1 MSARSLSCTKEFEKL
16 DLNQKEEDFSNS
28 DTQIGEQILVN
39 RITTKQQTMD
49 EISDRFS
56 GESIQSS
63 QILYLQDY
71 NANPSLI
78 YLKHQIGTVENSQ
91 PDENTITVTSLHDSG
106 CAKSI
111 IRRALLKRLEQY
123 TGNTI
128 EIVPDKTYKWIET
141 ATKERQR
148 IEGTADILLHFK
160 GLNGCT
166 KSFKLNVIVH
176 DQICHEFLLGRD
188 FTGSDAKA
196 FETNSHMYLTY
207 DFDCFTD
214 PVPTSLKNHRI
225 CQVPFTTVV
234 KKPIQLSNNK
244 RIVIPP
250 LSPANI
256 LCHITKIKGNG
267 YKPTT
272 KGAVEFE
279 ITAIT
284 QPRLSTVQAVHS
296 FYHPGAIVVPVFNNT
311 HIEYVI
317 EPNTELAQIEIWDTA
332 VECHR
337 IQVCEESIEDQFFTA
352 ERNHEMYM
360 QDSQTLLVNNAS
372 VHKKGTTIPNKTYRP
387 AFIEDDE
394 AMNEEEKELAFMD
407 YMRHGYHHPSMTKV
421 IEDHAALTQLY
432 LKNTVPITEEEFPTL
447 FDLKHLSEN
456 KQKEALKMFI
466 SNRQAFSNHACDLGK
481 SNLVEMEIELTSEK
495 PLIQAY
501 RPIPHTVRAQVKA
514 ILDQMIEYGI
524 IRECDEPSPVVS
536 NLLITKKKDG
546 KNIRILLDGRLLNS
560 ITKRLP
566 TNLVTH
572 QELCAHLQGR
582 THVTTI
588 DLSDAFFQIPLAP
601 TAQPL
606 TAFYSASHGKRY
618 CFQRCPQGLKNSPL
632 HLKLM
637 MDKMF
642 GDMANDVIHYA
653 DDIMI
658 ATNGNFTTHLKAV
671 NKVLQRIVLGQIKI
685 RPQKI
690 NLNRSTIEFLGMIWT
705 QGKLSI
711 PEAKLLAFK
720 NLPSPNTPKKAKSVI
735 CALAYYRKFVPKFA
749 QLSQPIMDL
758 STLHPKEFKW
768 TPAHESLFRKLIKQI
783 ITHATVYLPDPKK
796 PYYVQTDASSYCGA
810 GKLYQLDKDGN
821 ERLIACV
828 SRTFTKT
835 ERAYSTIKKEVL
847 ALLYTLR
854 TMDFFIRYSNDL
866 KILTDAQGILFLS
879 MCKDSQGILMRFSL
893 ELSKY
898 DAEVIHVPGEN
909 NEVAD
914 VLSRHHVGIDQIQDA
929 EGKITPMTEKQA
941 CEILKRMTLPSDL
954 RFTKEE
960 VAIMLDVPS
969 LPNPIAKA
977 ARKST
982 AKTGTRIIKNTPK
995 MLADRKIKMPQTSM
1009 RRPGVILP
1017 TNACEVI
1024 RAEALTFTERK
1035 KLRNRA
1041 ARVSHT
1047 RAIEEDLISYTDFKS
1062 ISRAILTGVL
1072 TPQEFKQA
1080 QQQDPFCAHI
1090 LENINSKKRFTL
1102 IDGLLFSKQGHTIKL
1117 VLPLS
1122 LLDLVINSKH
1132 YSVFGL
1138 HFSRTRM
1145 QRDIDA
1151 RYYVPRKVLSQKL
1164 KLLRDN
1170 CLVCQFNT
1178 TNKQDHELRGGD
1190 YIHAPRVT
1198 WGIDLIPNLPHSD
1211 SGYKAALLAVDLF
1224 TGYIQL
1230 CPLKDRSTNSIIQ
1243 ALERTIINAFGIP
1256 KYIRT
1261 DEEPG
1266 MFRSQEFYD
1275 YLKPLGTKFLPTS
1288 VGAPWANS
1296 NAERSIKTIKDAARN
1311 FILQEKVEKQWDK
1324 YAHFFT
1330 AAHNQSTGIYGF
1342 APEELMFAFKK
1353 PNAHDLLQFWPGA
1366 RSHAEYMEQIV
1377 PLAEENRQKALERG
1391 DKRRQKNRSYKNIHR
1406 VVKQFQLG
1414 QIVAH
1419 RQLQLATGTAMGMK
1433 PKHTGPYIII
1443 ALHPDGCSATI
1454 EHLHTGHIM
1463 NAHFTHLHVISF
1475 HAGVGNRVDAN
1486 FDDRLLDMLS
1496 KKSTLLTKTVRE
1508 LDISTDFD
1516 TPQISTL
1523 TMSQQDEQGNETLID
1538 DSENDMS
1545 ITANVTNVQKQNL
1558 DEINHEQS
1566 IEEVRTPTR
1575 ENAINNHGN
1584 STHSLLNTIEEDSDQ
1599 LVREI
1604 YPHLNDSQQSNE
1616 SSLLEQTLNDPS
1628 IVETSFVQPQ
1638 SSHHSQSNATEIESD
1653 TYHSD
1658 LNMTHNASSENESRL
1673 SQSIDMQTHL
1683 SPKEQAFKD
1692 TISTTMDSIESI
1704 TFSETCRREA
1714 IRILDW
1720 LNRSQDEN
1728 ETNYSTINSFTTSF
1742 KSTSDKHGSQ
1752 TSISNFME
1760 TDEGSDSSFNPPNHR
1775 TSTPIK
1781 KHYTKKRKKREK
1793 PNSLESDSDPNS
1805 TTDSSTSN
1813 QYKGDGCRKTNTF

>member
-1 MSARSLSCTKEFEKL
+1 MENLEISNVLEKQDNPSIKFGETKLIVGQLKTE
-16 DLNQKEEDFSNS
+16 
-28 DTQIGEQILVN
+28 
-39 RITTKQQTMD
+39 TKKPD
-49 EISDRFS
+49 KKSDRFS
-56 GESIQSS
+56 GESIDMS

-91 PDENTITVTSLHDSG
+91 PDKNILTVTSLHDSG

-111 IRRALLKRLEQY
+111 AKRSLIQRLEQY
-123 TGNTI
+123 TGEKIT
-128 EIVPDKTYKWIET
+128 IVPDKTYKWIET

-160 GLNGCT
+160 GINGCT

-176 DQICHEFLLGRD
+176 DEICHEFLLGRD

-196 FETNSHMYLTY
+196 FETNEHMYLTY
-207 DFDCFTD
+207 DFDCFSD
-214 PVPTSLKNHRI
+214 PVRTSLKNHRL

-256 LCHITKIKGNG
+256 LCHITQRKGNG

-272 KGAVEFE
+272 KGAIEYEV
-279 ITAIT
+279 TAIT
-284 QPRLSTVQAVHS
+284 QPRLSTVQAVQS
-296 FYHPGAIVVPVFNNT
+296 FYHPGAIVITVFNDT

-317 EPNTELAQIEIWDTA
+317 EPNTEIAQIELWDSS

-337 IQVCEESIEDQFFTA
+337 IQVCEEDIADQYLHA
-352 ERNHEMYM
+352 EKHHEMYM
-360 QDSQTLLVNNAS
+360 KDEKTLYVSNAKVTKKAS
-372 VHKKGTTIPNKTYRP
+372 LDTKVHRP

-394 AMNEEEKELAFMD
+394 AMNEEEKELAFME

-432 LKNTVPITEEEFPTL
+432 LKNTVPITEKEFPTL
-447 FDLKHLSEN
+447 FDLKHLPEV
-456 KQKEALKMFI
+456 KQQEALKMFI
-466 SNRQAFSNHACDLGK
+466 ENRQAFSNHACDLGK
-481 SNLVEMEIELTSEK
+481 SNLVEMEIELTSDK
-495 PLIQAY
+495 PQIQAY

-514 ILDQMIEYGI
+514 ILDQMIEYEI

-588 DLSDAFFQIPLAP
+588 DLSDAFFQIPLAIS
-601 TAQPL
+601 AQPL

-658 ATNGNFTTHLKAV
+658 ATNGNFATHLKAV
-671 NKVLQRIVLGQIKI
+671 NKVLQRIVTGNIKI

-690 NLNRSTIEFLGMIWT
+690 NLNRESIEFLGMIWT
-705 QGKLSI
+705 KGQLSI

-768 TPAHESLFRKLIKQI
+768 TAAHESLFRKLIKQI
-783 ITHATVYLPDPKK
+783 ITHATVYLPDPTK

-810 GKLYQLDKDGN
+810 GKLYQKDKDGN

-854 TMDFFIRYSNDL
+854 TMDFFIRFSNDL

-960 VAIMLDVPS
+960 VATMLDVPS
-969 LPNPIAKA
+969 LPNPIKKP

-1017 TNACEVI
+1017 TNSCEVI
-1024 RAEALTFTERK
+1024 RTEELTFAERK
-1035 KLRNRA
+1035 RLKNRTA
-1041 ARVSHT
+1041 KVT
-1047 RAIEEDLISYTDFKS
+1047 QIRAIEEDLISYTDFKS

-1080 QQQDPFCAHI
+1080 QQQDPFCSNVI
-1090 LENINSKKRFTL
+1090 ENINSKRRFTL
-1102 IDGLLFSKQGHTIKL
+1102 IDGLLFAKYGHTIKL
-1117 VLPLS
+1117 VLPAA
-1122 LLDLVINSKH
+1122 LLDLVINAKH

-1145 QRDIDA
+1145 QRDIEA
-1151 RYYVPRKVLSQKL
+1151 RYYVPRKVLNSKL
-1164 KLLRDN
+1164 RLLREN

-1178 TNKQDHELRGGD
+1178 TNKQDHEFRGGD

-1198 WGIDLIPNLPHSD
+1198 WGVDLIPNLPNSEN
-1211 SGYKAALLAVDLF
+1211 GYKAALLAVDLF
-1224 TGYIQL
+1224 TGYVQL
-1230 CPLKDRSTNSIIQ
+1230 CPLKDRSTKSLINAI
-1243 ALERTIINAFGIP
+1243 ERTIINAFGTP

-1311 FILQEKVEKQWDK
+1311 FLLQEKVDTEWDK

-1330 AAHNQSTGIYGF
+1330 AAHNSSTGVYGF
-1342 APEELMFAFKK
+1342 APEELMFAYKK

-1366 RSHAEYMEQIV
+1366 HSHAEYMEQIV
-1377 PLAEENRQKALERG
+1377 PMAEENRQKALERG
-1391 DKRRQKNRSYKNIHR
+1391 DKRREKNRSYKNVHR
-1406 VVKQFQLG
+1406 VIKQFQLG

-1419 RQLQLATGTAMGMK
+1419 RQLQLATGAAMGMK
-1433 PKHTGPYIII
+1433 PKHTGPYIIV

-1454 EHLHTGHIM
+1454 EHLHTGHLM
-1463 NAHFTHLHVISF
+1463 NAHFTHLQVISF

-1496 KKSTLLTKTVRE
+1496 KKSTLLTKTVTE
-1508 LDISTDFD
+1508 LDISEEENTPPITTLSMSQPDEQMD
-1516 TPQISTL
+1516 ETEIDNSDSDMSETENESVNQTQSIKALTRKNTLKNKVTNAKISIKPQI
-1523 TMSQQDEQGNETLID
+1523 
-1538 DSENDMS
+1538 
-1545 ITANVTNVQKQNL
+1545 
-1558 DEINHEQS
+1558 
-1566 IEEVRTPTR
+1566 EVSFSATT
-1575 ENAINNHGN
+1575 
-1584 STHSLLNTIEEDSDQ
+1584 TIEEENDQ
-1599 LVREI
+1599 LVRELF
-1604 YPHLNDSQQSNE
+1604 PHLNQSQELSDIEPLSVEQSV
-1616 SSLLEQTLNDPS
+1616 NDPS
-1628 IVETSFVQPQ
+1628 DVDTSFAQPHT
-1638 SSHHSQSNATEIESD
+1638 SAESQNDATELDSD
-1653 TYHSD
+1653 TDHS
-1658 LNMTHNASSENESRL
+1658 NNSMAQIEKESNEVNSMAP
-1673 SQSIDMQTHL
+1673 QIDHL
-1683 SPKEQAFKD
+1683 PTNEKPFE
-1692 TISTTMDSIESI
+1692 
-1704 TFSETCRREA
+1704 
-1714 IRILDW
+1714 
-1720 LNRSQDEN
+1720 EN
-1728 ETNYSTINSFTTSF
+1728 ETTFESNQSITNSEIFRNEAIKILNWLNDNKLKLSDNDNNDSTSTFHKSSLNSFLDHE
-1742 KSTSDKHGSQ
+1742 SDNSL
-1752 TSISNFME
+1752 SSNME
-1760 TDEGSDSSFNPPNHR
+1760 KDEGTDSSFNPPIDR

-1781 KHYTKKRKKREK
+1781 KCYTKRRKKRDSS
-1793 PNSLESDSDPNS
+1793 NYSTESDSDS
-1805 TTDSSTSN
+1805 QTKRTSS
-1813 QYKGDGCRKTNTF
+1813 K